1 MAGSGPSGQPTP
13 IGQLRQAS
21 IWLIAAFGAVGA
33 ALATGISVSNLG
45 AVHGWRFW
53 LAVAGGL
60 AAFVGVVLAIWHV
73 GKVLEVHES
82 TTADLR
88 QSTALQGRLAQEPTF
103 LGPYGHT
110 TVDQLVD
117 EYEGALA
124 DYGAA
129 EKASWP
135 NPDDTKA
142 KQDLA
147 RAQQR
152 FTALSQPVDFLRSV
166 VRYEKAR
173 AAFRRARR
181 WTLAGATL
189 AFIGLIMFAY
199 AANPPAPKR
208 GPEFV
213 DVDIGSRGPPGP
225 PGPRGRRG
233 PPGPNRC
240 PGGTPSDPC

>member
-1 MAGSGPSGQPTP
+1 MTASRPSGQSSP

-45 AVHGWRFW
+45 AVHGGRFW

-60 AAFVGVVLAIWHV
+60 AALVGVMLAIWHV

-82 TTADLR
+82 TIADLR
-88 QSTALQGRLAQEPTF
+88 QSTALGERLTREPTF

-117 EYEGALA
+117 DYEDAFEQ
-124 DYGAA
+124 YGAA
-129 EKASWP
+129 EQAIWAD
-135 NPDDTKA
+135 PDDPVSKRN
-142 KQDLA
+142 LA
-147 RAQQR
+147 TAQER
-152 FTALSQPVDFLRSV
+152 FTALSQIVEFLRSV

-173 AAFRRARR
+173 SAFRRARL

-189 AFIGLIMFAY
+189 VFIGLITFAY
-199 AANPPAPKR
+199 AANPPA
-208 GPEFV
+208 
-213 DVDIGSRGPPGP
+213 S
-225 PGPRGRRG
+225 
-233 PPGPNRC
+233 
-240 PGGTPSDPC
+240 